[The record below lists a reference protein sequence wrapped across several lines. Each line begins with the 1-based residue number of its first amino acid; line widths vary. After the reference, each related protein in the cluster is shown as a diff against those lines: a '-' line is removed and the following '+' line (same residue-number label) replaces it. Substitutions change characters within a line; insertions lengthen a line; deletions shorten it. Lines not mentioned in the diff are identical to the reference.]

1 MKFAILI
8 SFVLLLLTIN
18 PLFSQQ
24 FTDIQ
29 LPEPIKTGGM
39 PLMEALNQRQT
50 IREFSEKEFSLQEIS
65 NILWAAF
72 GVNRSDAGKR
82 TAPSARNLQEVDIYV
97 STKEGIYLYDA
108 FENTLI
114 AIKSGDFRKKMG
126 IQNFVSDAPLVMIF
140 VADYSK
146 LKGKLP
152 DNRKA
157 FYTGTSA
164 GYISQNVYL
173 YAASEG
179 LATVV
184 LGAILHDK
192 ISKAIGLEEHQV
204 VLLSQ
209 PIGFIK
215 E

>member
-1 MKFAILI
+1 MKTSILLSIFITVFTI
-8 SFVLLLLTIN
+8 S

-24 FTDIQ
+24 LTDLQ
-29 LPEPIKTGGM
+29 LPEPVKTGGK
-39 PLMEALNQRQT
+39 PLMETLNDRQT
-50 IREFSEKEFSLQEIS
+50 IREFSEKEFTLQEIS

-72 GVNRSDAGKR
+72 GVNRPADGKR

-97 STKEGIYLYDA
+97 STKDGIFLYDA
-108 FENTLI
+108 FENKLI

-126 IQNFVSDAPLVMIF
+126 IQSFVADAPLVLIF

-209 PIGFIK
+209 PIGFQK
-215 E
+215 